1 MARPE
6 APARPVYLN
15 PFKVHLPVT
24 ATVSLAHRVSGV
36 LLLAALPVVLEALQ
50 ASLAGE
56 AGWQRVA
63 AALGGV
69 PGRLALLVLT
79 WALAHHLAAGVRHL
93 LFDAGIGTRYAQA
106 RRSAWAVHAVA
117 LGLTGLAAAVSLARL
132 A

>member
-56 AGWQRVA
+56 SGWQRVA

-69 PGRLALLVLT
+69 PGRLALLLLT

-93 LFDAGIGTRYAQA
+93 LFDAGIGTRYEQA
-106 RRSAWAVHAVA
+106 RHSAWAVHAVA
-117 LGLTGLAAAVSLARL
+117 LGLTGLAAAVLLARR